1 MLKSNPKYYA
11 IDNGMRYICSN
22 GNNYDRGKFLEN
34 IILLELLSRD
44 YEVFVGKTYKG
55 EVDFVASKDGKKC
68 FIQVAL
74 TMEQQETIDREFGAF
89 SPIKDGSPKYVISL
103 DQIDMSRDGIT
114 HINVIDFLLKKV
126 DLYIS

>member
-1 MLKSNPKYYA
+1 M
-11 IDNGMRYICSN
+11 
-22 GNNYDRGKFLEN
+22 
-34 IILLELLSRD
+34 
-44 YEVFVGKTYKG
+44 
-55 EVDFVASKDGKKC
+55 ASKDGKKC